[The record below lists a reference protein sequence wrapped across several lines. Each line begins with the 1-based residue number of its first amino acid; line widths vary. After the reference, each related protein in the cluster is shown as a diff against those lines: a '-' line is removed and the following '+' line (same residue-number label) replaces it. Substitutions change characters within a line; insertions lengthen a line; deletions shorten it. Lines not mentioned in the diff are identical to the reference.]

1 MTENHESKPT
11 RKLARRRLVNE
22 ALVLFIFAWITAIV
36 TSLLRPAPTA
46 SSANF
51 GALQFIGS
59 TFVTGIES
67 FVFGYVLSRFF
78 KQFKTGCAVVII
90 LFFAY
95 LIWSGRHPQ

>member
-1 MTENHESKPT
+1 VTENHGGKPP
-11 RKLARRRLVNE
+11 RKLARRRLVDE
-22 ALVLFIFAWITAIV
+22 ALALFIFAWIAAIV

-51 GALQFIGS
+51 GAWQFIGS
-59 TFVTGIES
+59 TFVSGIEC
-67 FVFGYVLSRFF
+67 FVFGYILSRFF

-95 LIWSGRHPQ
+95 LIWAGRHPQ

>member
-1 MTENHESKPT
+1 VTENHESKPT
-11 RKLARRRLVNE
+11 RKLARRRLLNE
-22 ALVLFIFAWITAIV
+22 ALVLFIFAWIAAIV

-51 GALQFIGS
+51 GAWQFIGS